1 MYDASNTQKLTTRTT
16 NLPYPQS
23 NFSET
28 EIDTQEQPGIPDPI
42 NKPTWVEI
50 VKHTAL
56 FVVTFACVTFTGIIF
71 VGQSAGAEGLLDMWP
86 QGALFAVLLL
96 GFLAT
101 HEFGHYFAAVY
112 HKVRVTL
119 PYFIPLPVGIGTMGA
134 VIRIKEQIQSTKK
147 LFDIGISGP
156 IAGFIVSLVILLY
169 GFATLPDPSF
179 IENFVGHEAVIDHIE
194 QTGSFPDE
202 APEMPEGAGSI
213 IIGNTL
219 LYSFLA
225 SFFDNVPPMYEM
237 YHYPFLFAGW
247 LGLFFTAL
255 NLMPIGQLD
264 GGHILYSLIGFEK
277 HQQVA
282 RICFGG
288 LTLFAGI
295 EAIPFLYIQFEEWL
309 PGFEFS
315 STIIWAGILFF
326 LMRKAFHRSHI
337 WIAPLWALSLMGS
350 VGYLY
355 FIGDGL
361 EDSGSLIWVVWC
373 FFLVYFVKVEHP
385 PVIYEQHL
393 SPRRRLLG
401 WISMIVFI
409 LCISPSPISVIS

>member
-1 MYDASNTQKLTTRTT
+1 MPYPHSDIPDTEVEARKESLQQQPVNKLTW
-16 NLPYPQS
+16 
-23 NFSET
+23 
-28 EIDTQEQPGIPDPI
+28 I
-42 NKPTWVEI
+42 EI

-56 FVVTFACVTFTGIIF
+56 FVATFACVTFFGIFF
-71 VGQSAGAEGLLDMWP
+71 VGQSAGAEGYLDMWP
-86 QGALFAVLLL
+86 QGALFAILLL

-112 HKVRVTL
+112 HKVRVSL
-119 PYFIPLPVGIGTMGA
+119 PYFIPIPLGIGTMGA

-147 LFDIGISGP
+147 LFDVGISGP
-156 IAGFIVSLVILLY
+156 IAGFVVSLGILLY

-179 IENFVGHEAVIDHIE
+179 IENFGGHEAVLEQIQ
-194 QTGSFPDE
+194 QTGTFPDE
-202 APEMPEGAGSI
+202 APETPEGVGSI

-225 SFFDNVPPMYEM
+225 SFFENVPPMYEM

-264 GGHILYSLIGFEK
+264 GGHILYSLIGFKK
-277 HQQVA
+277 HQQAA

-288 LTLFAGI
+288 LTLLAGI
-295 EAIPFLYIQFEEWL
+295 EAIPFLYIQLAEWL
-309 PGFEFS
+309 PGYAFT
-315 STIIWAGILFF
+315 STILWAGVLFF
-326 LMRKAFHRSHI
+326 LMRKAFQNSYE

-355 FIGDGL
+355 FWGDGL
-361 EDSGSLIWVVWC
+361 QEAGSLIWVVWC
-373 FFLVYFVKVEHP
+373 FFLVYFVKIEHP
-385 PVIYEQHL
+385 PVIYEQQL
-393 SPRRRLLG
+393 SPVRRTLG

-409 LCISPSPISVIS
+409 LCISPSPISVMN